1 MHAASSPLGFQSASD
16 SGRMQ
21 SRLDL
26 LTSAR
31 TRVSSVASSSSVKRR
46 DGFAGAFSHA
56 VTNSSVVTRSV
67 ELVIEEFDRIRALA

>member
-1 MHAASSPLGFQSASD
+1 
-16 SGRMQ
+16 MQ

-46 DGFAGAFSHA
+46 GCLAGSRSHA
-56 VTNSSVVTRSV
+56 ATHSSVDTTALTIRDPTG
-67 ELVIEEFDRIRALA
+67 IEFTIRDSTGIER